1 MTTHVT
7 RGLDETPTSP
17 FCESADLAF
26 PTASS
31 FAMSLLDSALLLCLA
46 RHHARKKRGPYKH
59 SRLRK
64 DFFKSLSIE
73 ERRRRFRKVPRSA
86 LIPLA
91 HSPWRRL
98 LASRNDQAYIT
109 MMGFDCESFDRI
121 LDKFGPMFSGH
132 TPFDESG
139 MIVEFNYT
147 RGRKRKVQPADCL
160 GLVLVWTRTRGS
172 LNVLQLVFGLTYSNL
187 SVYLRFG
194 IRLMVETFKNDPLAR
209 IAIPSI
215 DEIET
220 FKAAFAERHPLLTDC
235 WATMDGL
242 KLYLQSSGNSDIQE
256 RFYNGWTHDH
266 YVTSVFCFCPDGTIP
281 IAFFNIP
288 GCVHDS
294 QVAEFGKI
302 YDKLENVYRTTG
314 GMCCVDSAFGSVNRK
329 YLYKSCQDQLGSNA
343 PTRRLRK
350 LDLQKKRQATS
361 ARQTAEW
368 GMLTMQASFPRVKDR
383 FVYEERGERRIVL
396 KMFVLLYNMRARMV
410 GINQIR
416 NTYMPHLE
424 RDANEDIRF

>member
-1 MTTHVT
+1 M
-7 RGLDETPTSP
+7 
-17 FCESADLAF
+17 
-26 PTASS
+26 
-31 FAMSLLDSALLLCLA
+31 
-46 RHHARKKRGPYKH
+46 H
-59 SRLRK
+59 SRYQK

-73 ERRRRFRKVPRSA
+73 EPRLRYRKIPRYA

-91 HSPWRRL
+91 LSPWQKL

-109 MMGFDCESFDRI
+109 MMGFDCLSFDRI

-132 TPFDESG
+132 TPFDASG
-139 MIVEFNYT
+139 MIVEFEYVS
-147 RGRKRKVQPADCL
+147 GRKRAVQPADCL

-194 IRLMVETFKNDPLAR
+194 IGLMVETFKNDPLAR
-209 IAIPSI
+209 VAIPSGEDI
-215 DEIET
+215 VS

-242 KLYLQSSGNSDIQE
+242 KLYLQLSGNSDVQE

-281 IAFFNIP
+281 MAFFNVP

-294 QVAEFGKI
+294 QVAEFGRI
-302 YDKLENVYRTTG
+302 YAKLERVYQTTG
-314 GMCCVDSAFGSVNRK
+314 GMCCVDSAFASVSRDF
-329 YLYKSCQDQLGSNA
+329 LYKSCQDQLGSKV
-343 PTRRLRK
+343 PTRRERK

-410 GINQIR
+410 EINQIR
-416 NTYMPHLE
+416 NTYMKYLKC
-424 RDANEDIRF
+424 DANEDVRF

>member
-1 MTTHVT
+1 
-7 RGLDETPTSP
+7 
-17 FCESADLAF
+17 
-26 PTASS
+26 
-31 FAMSLLDSALLLCLA
+31 
-46 RHHARKKRGPYKH
+46 
-59 SRLRK
+59 
-64 DFFKSLSIE
+64 
-73 ERRRRFRKVPRSA
+73 
-86 LIPLA
+86 
-91 HSPWRRL
+91 
-98 LASRNDQAYIT
+98 
-109 MMGFDCESFDRI
+109 MMGFDCLSFDRI

-132 TPFDESG
+132 TPFDASG
-139 MIVEFNYT
+139 MIVEFEYVS
-147 RGRKRKVQPADCL
+147 GRKRVVQPADCL

-209 IAIPSI
+209 VAIPSGE
-215 DEIET
+215 DIES
-220 FKAAFAERHPLLTDC
+220 FKVAFAERHPLLTDC

-281 IAFFNIP
+281 IAFFNVP

-294 QVAEFGKI
+294 QVAEFGRI
-302 YDKLENVYRTTG
+302 YDKLERVYQTTG
-314 GMCCVDSAFGSVNRK
+314 GMCCVDSAFASVSRDF
-329 YLYKSCQDQLGSNA
+329 LYKSCQDQLGSKA
-343 PTRRLRK
+343 PTRRERK

-416 NTYMPHLE
+416 NTYMKYLE
-424 RDANEDIRF
+424 RDANEDVRF